1 MFRLNKVSYI
11 LGKNAITIISVFR
24 EYRFNVFALFWQ
36 YYSAPW
42 DISTLWIYNLAIL
55 FFILVNVVGFF
66 CNIFVGFFSFSR
78 LGNGC
83 NSICRK
89 MFATK
94 LKCRLKTKTKA
105 KSICDEFYKMKISYL
120 NKIKYYWKIV
130 PQTDNCV
137 YVHCT

>member
-1 MFRLNKVSYI
+1 M
-11 LGKNAITIISVFR
+11 KNAIRIISVFQAK
-24 EYRFNVFALFWQ
+24 RFNIFALFWQ

-55 FFILVNVVGFF
+55 FFILVNTLLSFF
-66 CNIFVGFFSFSR
+66 AIFSYVFFSFSR
-78 LGNGC
+78 LRNGF

-105 KSICDEFYKMKISYL
+105 KSICDEFNKIKISYL

-130 PQTDNCV
+130 PQTENCM